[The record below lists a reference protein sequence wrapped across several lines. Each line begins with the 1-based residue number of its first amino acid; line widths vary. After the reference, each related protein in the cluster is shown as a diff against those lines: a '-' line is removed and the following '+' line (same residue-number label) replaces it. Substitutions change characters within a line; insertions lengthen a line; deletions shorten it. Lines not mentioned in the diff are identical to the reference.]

1 MGLNPLQATGS
12 LLLSSAPVIL
22 LLVQS
27 SALGWFPASP
37 STPPIPC
44 ADPSPMPL
52 FSLHYHPYLLL
63 LPLPLYLLQRVIC
76 DYSCHF
82 LFSHLLVNS
91 SNQAFIATTLWKQL
105 LPDSLTALVLPRLII
120 TPRFS
125 LFDIGGHSFPFE
137 TISLHSSQFPSS
149 LHSPCYLK
157 ECTFSVSFTL

>member
-37 STPPIPC
+37 STPPILC

-82 LFSHLLVNS
+82 LFSHLLLNS